1 MTFADQLKTYATT
14 ANLPSGP
21 VKATPPDKHTDI
33 LKSWLIESLAKPPAR
48 RPHRTRLA
56 GQQAMTVKLIGDGY
70 WVASIPTKLNVYRG
84 LSPDRDNAI
93 KRCNQLHGG
102 RS

>member
-14 ANLPSGP
+14 ANLPSRP
-21 VKATPPDKHTDI
+21 VKAAPPDENTDI

-48 RPHRTRLA
+48 IRPPRRA
-56 GQQAMTVKLIGDGY
+56 DQQTMAVKLIGDGY
-70 WVASIPTKLNVYRG
+70 WLASIPTKLNVYRG
-84 LSPDRDNAI
+84 LSPDRDSAI